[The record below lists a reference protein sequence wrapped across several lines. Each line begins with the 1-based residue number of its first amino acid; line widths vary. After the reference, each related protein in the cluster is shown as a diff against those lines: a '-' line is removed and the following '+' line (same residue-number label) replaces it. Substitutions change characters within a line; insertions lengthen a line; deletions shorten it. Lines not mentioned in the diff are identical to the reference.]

1 LTPSCIA
8 PTGASV
14 DDRQR
19 GVEPMPPISD
29 RAMSGLAVAAALLVL
44 FSALWEPWLS
54 ATIAIVSLLGI
65 AVYSYFKR

>member
-1 LTPSCIA
+1 
-8 PTGASV
+8 
-14 DDRQR
+14 
-19 GVEPMPPISD
+19 MPPISD